1 MRVYACVYKHIE
13 SERDVCIFW
22 IHQNIQSRLVKE
34 EIELDTQKK
43 QLELVLLV
51 FIDFR
56 RIAISRGGE
65 KSSVLFIREI
75 NPGCNCSGVA

>member
-1 MRVYACVYKHIE
+1 
-13 SERDVCIFW
+13 VCILW
-22 IHQNIQSRLVKE
+22 IDQNIQSRNE
-34 EIELDTQKK
+34 EEFEVNTQKK
-43 QLELVLLV
+43 QLELVLLF

-65 KSSVLFIREI
+65 KSYVLFIREI